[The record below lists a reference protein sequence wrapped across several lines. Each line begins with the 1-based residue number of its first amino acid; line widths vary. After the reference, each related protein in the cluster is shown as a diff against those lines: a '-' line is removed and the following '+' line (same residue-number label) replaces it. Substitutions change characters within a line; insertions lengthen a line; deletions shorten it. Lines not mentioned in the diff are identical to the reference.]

1 MKRINLKHMV
11 CFINIFIVLI
21 SIFPNKVQADD
32 TSTKDILDRQKDSFG
47 ISEFVKETQEY
58 SKDIFPNLNINEIL
72 DSAITGNI
80 DNKAISKH
88 FFALAKKNISKT
100 MKTLISILVIV
111 LIHSILKSIT
121 DDLSSSN
128 ISKIIYY
135 VQYILIVTIILNDFT
150 GILKDVNDTINNLCG
165 FINVL
170 IPLLMSLMLYT
181 GSITTT
187 AVIQPILLF
196 GIEFIGNIIKTLI
209 LPFVSIIVATTI
221 ISKMSER
228 IQVQKLNKF
237 MKSSVVW
244 ALGIILTI
252 FVGSLSLEGTLTSS
266 VDGITAKTAKAA
278 VSNLIPVVGK
288 VLGDGVDTILGC
300 GLVLKNA
307 VGLVGTVV
315 CLGICIVPIIRLALF
330 VIMYDVLSAVTE
342 PIADK
347 KIVGLLEEFGGI
359 FKLLLAILCSVAF
372 LLIIGITLVIKI
384 SNSGMMYR

>member
-128 ISKIIYY
+128 ISKIIYC

-221 ISKMSER
+221 ISKISER

-347 KIVGLLEEFGGI
+347 KN
-359 FKLLLAILCSVAF
+359 CR
-372 LLIIGITLVIKI
+372 IIRRIWW
-384 SNSGMMYR
+384 NF